1 MKRILSIVM
10 AVMVM
15 TLGLSSCNCY
25 TKMMKKAAA
34 GITVNCTPEYV
45 TLVGDNAVADVA
57 VTFPAKAFHKYGV
70 LKLTPVLESQIVEGK
85 SVAGEP
91 TILQG
96 EKVSDNY
103 TVVSSVNG
111 GTVTVPVKIAYDKD
125 LRLSRLVFKAEA
137 KCVKQ
142 GKKIKEFTSFPK
154 DIFVAWG
161 VNALQADLVD
171 NFAKLAIAPDAFKR
185 VTEINKDA
193 KVNFLVNSLNVRT
206 AQLNSDEIAALEQF
220 IVDNSGDPKKTVG
233 NVEAYGY
240 ASPEGPVNFN
250 DNLAKNRGINTQK
263 AVAKKYKGQKLG
275 TSEYDQNAMGEDWDG
290 FKELVAQSDI
300 ADKDLILKVLSMY
313 SDPQV
318 RDSEIRN
325 MSATFTVLKE
335 KILPVLRRTKL
346 NVNVQIQGKTDD
358 ELKACVAND
367 INSLNVEEM
376 LFAATLY
383 KDNATKAKCYKAAAE
398 KYNDARAWNNL
409 GVVKALDGKV
419 AAGKADVE
427 KAAKID
433 ANCPQ
438 IINNLGCFALNEG
451 KKDEAAKYFAAA
463 NCPEAKYN
471 KGLVAFAKGDYK
483 AAASSLDGFNKALCN
498 YLSNDVAAAK
508 QGVAGLDCWRA
519 DYLKAVIAAKEGN
532 KDALVAN
539 LKNAI
544 AKNPEAAALAKTE
557 VAFVP
562 YNGDGDF
569 TAAVK

>member
-1 MKRILSIVM
+1 MRRFLSISVAALVM
-10 AVMVM
+10 A
-15 TLGLSSCNCY
+15 LGLSSCNCY
-25 TKMMKKAAA
+25 NKMMKKAAS

-45 TLVGDNAVADVA
+45 TLVGDNAVADVN
-57 VTFPAKAFHKYGV
+57 VTFPAKVFHKQGV
-70 LKLTPVLESQIVEGK
+70 LKLTPVLESQIVSGK
-85 SVAGEP
+85 TAAGEP

-96 EKVSDNY
+96 EKVQDNY
-103 TVVSSVNG
+103 KVISYKNG
-111 GTVTVPVKIAYDKD
+111 GSVTIPVSIAYDKD
-125 LRLSRLVFKAEA
+125 LRLSKLVFQAEV
-137 KCVKQ
+137 KCLKG

-154 DIFVAWG
+154 TIFIAWG

-185 VTEINKDA
+185 VTEINQNANVK
-193 KVNFLVNSLNVRT
+193 FLVNSANVRK
-206 AQLNSDEIAALEQF
+206 AQLNSDEIQALEQF
-220 IVDNSGDPKKTVG
+220 IEDNSDDPKRTVG

-250 DNLAKNRGINTQK
+250 DKLAKNRGNNTEK
-263 AVAKKYKGQKLG
+263 AVKKQFKGKKLG
-275 TSEYDQNAMGEDWDG
+275 TSDYDLNAMGEDWDG

-325 MSATFTVLKE
+325 MSATFSVLKE

-358 ELKACVAND
+358 ELKACVASD
-367 INSLNVEEM
+367 INSLNLEEM

-383 KDNATKAKCYKAAAE
+383 NDNATKAKCYKAAAD
-398 KYNDARAWNNL
+398 KFNDARAWNNL
-409 GVVKALDGKV
+409 GVVKTLDGKC
-419 AAGKADVE
+419 AEGKANIE

-433 ANCPQ
+433 NSCPQ

-463 NCPEAKYN
+463 NCDEAKYN

-483 AAASSLDGFNKALCN
+483 SAAASLDGFNKALCN
-498 YLSNDVAAAK
+498 YLNNDVAAAK
-508 QGVAGLDCWRA
+508 QSVSGMKCWRA
-519 DYLKAVIAAKEGN
+519 DYLKAVIAAKEGD
-532 KDALVAN
+532 KASFISS

-544 AKNPEAAALAKTE
+544 AKNPEAAKLAATE
-557 VAFVP
+557 ANFQP
-562 YNGDGDF
+562 YFEDAEF
-569 TAAVK
+569 KAIAK